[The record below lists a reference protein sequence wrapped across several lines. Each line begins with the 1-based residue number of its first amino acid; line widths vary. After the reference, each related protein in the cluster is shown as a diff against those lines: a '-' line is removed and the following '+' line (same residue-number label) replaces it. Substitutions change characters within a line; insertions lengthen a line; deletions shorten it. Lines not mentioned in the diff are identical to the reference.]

1 MDLSNVGAIIAQ
13 LGFPI
18 VICLLMMWYINKS
31 NDQHTEQI
39 TELNLQHKQEMHE
52 VTEALN
58 NNTLALQ
65 KLTDFLLKG
74 ENDV

>member
-1 MDLSNVGAIIAQ
+1 MQDIGSLIAQ

-31 NDQHTEQI
+31 NDKHLDQI
-39 TELNLQHKQEMHE
+39 MTINTQHKEEMRD

-58 NNTLALQ
+58 NNTLAVQ
-65 KLTDFLLKG
+65 RLTDYLLKD
-74 ENDV
+74 NKKDV

>member
-1 MDLSNVGAIIAQ
+1 MNDIGSLIAQ

-31 NDQHTEQI
+31 NDKHMDQIVDITNQHRE
-39 TELNLQHKQEMHE
+39 EMKE
-52 VTEALN
+52 VTTALN

-65 KLTDFLLKG
+65 KLTDYIKTG
-74 ENDV
+74 ETKNV

>member
-1 MDLSNVGAIIAQ
+1 MENIGALIAQ

-31 NDQHTEQI
+31 NDKHTDQI
-39 TELNLQHKQEMHE
+39 TELNAQHKEEMKE
-52 VTEALN
+52 ITSALN

-65 KLTDFLLKG
+65 KLTDCLIK
-74 ENDV
+74 EKIDV

>member
-1 MDLSNVGAIIAQ
+1 MNDIGALIAQ

-31 NDQHTEQI
+31 NDKHMDQIVDITNQHRE
-39 TELNLQHKQEMHE
+39 EMKE
-52 VTEALN
+52 VTTALN

-65 KLTDFLLKG
+65 KLTDYIKKEDKL
-74 ENDV
+74 DV